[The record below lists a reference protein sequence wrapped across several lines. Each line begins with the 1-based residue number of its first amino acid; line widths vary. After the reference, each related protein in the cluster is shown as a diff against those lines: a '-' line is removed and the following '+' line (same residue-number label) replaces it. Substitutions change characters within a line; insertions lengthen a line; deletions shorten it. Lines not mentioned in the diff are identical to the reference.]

1 MNFQSLKKGDIVD
14 VISPATACTKEEI
27 AKIKNF
33 IKEIGLIPR
42 VIDENLVLK
51 KTISNEFPSFSAIDR
66 FKEIKQAFEN
76 EESKIIWCARG
87 GYGSAEILPFL
98 EKMFKPK
105 NQKIFIGFS
114 DIVSITTFMERK
126 WHYPS
131 ISAPVLTQIA
141 LNKVSEKSKKAIIN
155 LVFGK
160 TKEIKYN
167 LSQMGSDPLVDQ
179 SSGNKESDHFYL
191 IVGGCI
197 SVLAG
202 NFGTKNQ
209 IDFENKI
216 LFLEDEGED
225 GERLDRYFNQILA
238 IMIESKKYPIAI
250 LLGNFLESNPHGT
263 PKAQNIDIAIKKFI
277 TKINQNNLKIPVFKE
292 KTNCLGH
299 SKNMMPL
306 LIGHKS
312 SINKN
317 ILTQILY

>member
-1 MNFQSLKKGDIVD
+1 MNFQYLKKGDIVD
-14 VISPATACTKEEI
+14 IISPATACTKEEI
-27 AKIKNF
+27 TKIKNF
-33 IKEIGLIPR
+33 VEEIGLIPR
-42 VIDENLVLK
+42 VINENLVLK
-51 KTISNEFPSFSAIDR
+51 KPVSHEFPSFSAIDR

-98 EKMFKPK
+98 EKMLKPK

-131 ISAPVLTQIA
+131 ISAPVLAQIA
-141 LNKVSEKSKKAIIN
+141 LNKVSEKSKKAILN

-167 LSQMGSDPLVDQ
+167 LSQMGLDPLVFKMG
-179 SSGNKESDHFYL
+179 SNFIL
-191 IVGGCI
+191 TGGCI

-238 IMIESKKYPIAI
+238 IMIESKKYPKAI

-263 PKAQNIDIAIKKFI
+263 PKAKNIDIAITRFI
-277 TKINQNNLKIPVFKE
+277 TKISQNNLKIPVFKE

-306 LIGHKS
+306 LIGCKT
-312 SINKN
+312 SINEN